1 LPQHNM
7 PIGSASDIELVLSL
21 RAGNPE
27 ALSEVFRRY
36 WQKLYFTAFYKLRS
50 HELAEEIV
58 QDLFME
64 LWDKR
69 DRLFANVDEQ
79 FNLSAYLHRAVR
91 NKVLNQIR
99 RLVYDEKYW
108 EYCKTHLPC
117 CESSTHELAEY
128 NDLEQNLNTA
138 VEKLSD
144 KTREI
149 FVLHKLKGI
158 PVGQISRDLNLSE
171 KAVGYHLTKSV
182 KELRLYLK
190 DFI

>member
-1 LPQHNM
+1 M
-7 PIGSASDIELVLSL
+7 SSDKATDLELITDLK
-21 RAGNPE
+21 AGCQD
-27 ALSEVFRRY
+27 ALTEIFHRY
-36 WQKLYFTAFYKLRS
+36 WRQLYLTAFYKLRS
-50 HELAEEIV
+50 HEVAEEIV

-69 DRLFANVDEQ
+69 ETLFNRSLETL
-79 FNLSAYLHRAVR
+79 NLTAYLERAIK

-99 RLVYDEKYW
+99 TKIYDRKYW
-108 EYCKTHLPC
+108 EYCKEYIPASVNTTQ
-117 CESSTHELAEY
+117 EIAEY
-128 NDLEQNLNTA
+128 NELET
-138 VEKLSD
+138 KLHDAMDHLSA

-158 PVGQISRDLNLSE
+158 PVGQISRKLNLSE

-182 KELRLYLK
+182 KELKVHLR